1 MPVAGTHD
9 HVLVALSVLIAAF
22 ASYTALDLAGR
33 VQTARDW
40 AYGLWLSAAAVAM
53 GGGIWSMHFIAMLA
67 FSMPV
72 QVNYD
77 VGLTLFSLVLPIAV
91 TGMGFWLIGRRSA
104 SWPVLIVTGIVM
116 GIGIAAM
123 HYIGM
128 AAMRMRADL
137 GYDSFFASLSILIAI
152 GASTVALWLAA
163 RKTSAGQRVLAAG
176 VMGLAVSGMHY
187 TAMHAAVFTAHS
199 AVDEAAGHAS
209 LAQSNLALAVAAV
222 TFTILLLGLVASL
235 LGRSQATDAI
245 EDPEAIAAHF
255 QRVPRYFL
263 ALLFASVLV
272 PTVVLGLA
280 AWQNWH
286 QLEATAEERAQR
298 TVGLMAEHALKVFEN
313 NEQLLSRID
322 ERLRGLTPEQIG
334 SAEIGQYFTRLANE
348 VDHVEGVGV
357 VGADGRL
364 VAVSGSFPA
373 PPLDLR
379 DRDYV
384 AGAIAAAG
392 QTHVAAPVR
401 GQISG
406 QNLFRMARLRAA
418 AGGSPGG
425 VLFASMAPEY
435 FVRFYRSVIAG
446 EDSVTMGRA
455 DGTVLV
461 RDPPVTTGVE
471 VMSPQSGFMR
481 GIARNDR
488 GLYRTTSELDRITR
502 IHAYQRIGAYPVY
515 VSYGLSL
522 AGVAREWRANLL
534 TFGFIAALAALSL
547 SSLSLFALRA
557 ARQERRI
564 FARWQ
569 EETGRRETAEEALR
583 QSQKMEAVG
592 QLTGGI
598 AHDFNNLLTVVIG
611 NLDFAARA
619 VEGSNLPKA
628 HRNIEAARQ
637 GAQRAAGLTH
647 RLLAFSRRQPLQ
659 PQAVNLNRLVG
670 GMSDLFRRTLG
681 GGLWLTSADQ
691 NQLESAL
698 LNLVINARD
707 AMPVGG
713 KLTIETAN
721 CHLDEGYAFAN
732 AEVQPGQYVMAA
744 VTDTGTGMPREVLE
758 KVFEPFFTTKEVG
771 QGTGLGLS
779 MVYGFVKQSGGH
791 VKIYSEPGQ
800 GTTVKIYLPRL
811 IGEEVVDEREVRE
824 LPRAEARETV
834 LVVEDD
840 NDVRA
845 YTVESLTTLGY
856 RVLEARDANSAL
868 ATLQSQESVTLLF
881 TDIGLPGLD
890 GRQLAEEVHRLRPD
904 LPVLFTTGYA
914 RNAVVHNNVLDQG
927 VHLLTKPFTTE
938 QLANK
943 ARVVI
948 REAIERKASSPD
960 A

>member
-1 MPVAGTHD
+1 
-9 HVLVALSVLIAAF
+9 
-22 ASYTALDLAGR
+22 
-33 VQTARDW
+33 
-40 AYGLWLSAAAVAM
+40 
-53 GGGIWSMHFIAMLA
+53 
-67 FSMPV
+67 
-72 QVNYD
+72 
-77 VGLTLFSLVLPIAV
+77 
-91 TGMGFWLIGRRSA
+91 
-104 SWPVLIVTGIVM
+104 
-116 GIGIAAM
+116 
-123 HYIGM
+123 
-128 AAMRMRADL
+128 
-137 GYDSFFASLSILIAI
+137 
-152 GASTVALWLAA
+152 
-163 RKTSAGQRVLAAG
+163 
-176 VMGLAVSGMHY
+176 
-187 TAMHAAVFTAHS
+187 
-199 AVDEAAGHAS
+199 
-209 LAQSNLALAVAAV
+209 
-222 TFTILLLGLVASL
+222 
-235 LGRSQATDAI
+235 
-245 EDPEAIAAHF
+245 
-255 QRVPRYFL
+255 
-263 ALLFASVLV
+263 
-272 PTVVLGLA
+272 
-280 AWQNWH
+280 
-286 QLEATAEERAQR
+286 
-298 TVGLMAEHALKVFEN
+298 
-313 NEQLLSRID
+313 
-322 ERLRGLTPEQIG
+322 
-334 SAEIGQYFTRLANE
+334 
-348 VDHVEGVGV
+348 
-357 VGADGRL
+357 
-364 VAVSGSFPA
+364 
-373 PPLDLR
+373 
-379 DRDYV
+379 
-384 AGAIAAAG
+384 
-392 QTHVAAPVR
+392 VAAPVR

-406 QNLFRMARLRAA
+406 QNLFRMARLRSM
-418 AGGSPGG
+418 GDGSPGG

-435 FVRFYRSVIAG
+435 FVRFYRSVTAG
-446 EDSVTMGRA
+446 DDSVTMGRA

-481 GIARNDR
+481 GISRVDR

-502 IHAYQRIGAYPVY
+502 IHAYQRIGSYPVY

-681 GGLWLTSADQ
+681 ERITVETVLAGGLWLTNADQ

-707 AMPVGG
+707 AMPGGG

-721 CHLDEGYAFAN
+721 CHLDEGYAQAN
-732 AEVQPGQYVMAA
+732 AEVQPGQYVMVA

-811 IGEEVVDEREVRE
+811 IGEEVLDERESRE

-845 YTVESLTTLGY
+845 YSVESLTTLGY

-943 ARVVI
+943 VRVVI
-948 REAIERKASSPD
+948 REANERKGA
-960 A
+960 AGA